1 MGRKEDRIWSEGF
14 GRAYRIMCEGGPEAL
29 HKEARFRS
37 ITGFESRLT
46 LTELDQATAGE
57 QIKELTYRM
66 VRLAMLAALHDE
78 FGFGQKRL
86 QKVMIA
92 FDKLAQYMDR
102 GWCFWADLEQELKE
116 QTGIDAQI
124 ADGDGRLKAY
134 YRPENEDVYTP
145 KDLID
150 PTAWREQLKALG
162 LEENDGKIMTKSGQ
176 VLGVIRNEYDRIQYS
191 DVMIGIEY
199 AVENLGA
206 RKP

>member
-14 GRAYRIMCEGGPEAL
+14 GRAYRIMCEGGEEAL

-57 QIKELTYRM
+57 HIKDLTYRTI
-66 VRLAMLAALHDE
+66 RLAMLAVLHDE

-86 QKVMIA
+86 QRVMVQ
-92 FDKLAQYMDR
+92 FDKLAQYLDR

-116 QTGIDAQI
+116 QTGIEALI

-134 YRPENEDVYTP
+134 YRPEPEDVYEA

-150 PTAWREQLKALG
+150 PVAWREQLKSLG
-162 LEENDGKIMTKSGQ
+162 LVEMDGKIMTKAGQ
-176 VLGVIRNEYDRIQYS
+176 VLAVVENEYDRIQIS

-199 AVENLGA
+199 AINHLGA